1 VLEGVKAYGL
11 GRLTVTYRVTI
22 VPANGGRW
30 APDAFVAIGF
40 ACLEAAQAIVPQPS
54 LDLLLKLAG
63 PDMRAVDALIRE
75 HMDSPVP
82 VIPALADHL
91 IAGSAKRL
99 RPLLTIAAARLAGAR
114 DDACLKLA
122 AAVEFIH
129 TATLLHDDVVDS
141 SELRRGRV
149 AAHLIWGAPA
159 SVLVG
164 DFLFAR
170 AFELM
175 VGAGSMPALEI
186 LARASRVISEGEVLQ
201 LTRSHDLDL
210 SQEVYIEIIKA
221 KTAELF
227 AAAAE
232 AGAVSA
238 GASPERCRAL
248 RRFGQDLGL
257 AFQLVDDALDYS
269 GDARTL
275 GKNPGDDFR
284 EGKVTLPLLLAMSRT
299 AATERDFW
307 VRTVDRRE
315 QADGDLE
322 RACNLMR
329 ETRALEDTLAL
340 AGRYAESA
348 KAAIA
353 DSGPNSWRPAL
364 QDLADFAVMRRA

>member
-1 VLEGVKAYGL
+1 M
-11 GRLTVTYRVTI
+11 
-22 VPANGGRW
+22 
-30 APDAFVAIGF
+30 D
-40 ACLEAAQAIVPQPS
+40 AAQALAAPPS
-54 LDLLLKLAG
+54 LDPLLKLAG
-63 PDMRAVDALIRE
+63 PDMQAVDALIRE

-99 RPLLTIAAARLAGAR
+99 RPLLTIAAARLCGAR
-114 DDACLKLA
+114 DDNCLKLA

-141 SELRRGRV
+141 SQLRRGRV

-238 GASPERCRAL
+238 GAAPDRCRAM

-257 AFQLVDDALDYS
+257 AFQLIDDALDYS
-269 GDARTL
+269 GDAKTL

-284 EGKVTLPLLLAMSRT
+284 EGKVTLPLLLAMART
-299 AATERDFW
+299 AASERDFW
-307 VRTVDRRE
+307 VRTIDRRE
-315 QADGDLE
+315 QVEGDLE
-322 RACNLMR
+322 HAFDLIR
-329 ETRALEDTLAL
+329 ETRALDDTLAL
-340 AGRYAESA
+340 AARYADSA

-353 DSGPNSWRPAL
+353 GFGGATWLPAL
-364 QDLADFAVMRRA
+364 NDLADFAVLRRA

>member
-1 VLEGVKAYGL
+1 M
-11 GRLTVTYRVTI
+11 
-22 VPANGGRW
+22 
-30 APDAFVAIGF
+30 DARTAI
-40 ACLEAAQAIVPQPS
+40 AEKPPS
-54 LDLLLKLAG
+54 
-63 PDMRAVDALIRE
+63 VDALFALAAPDMAAVDQLIRR

-99 RPLLTIAAARLAGAR
+99 RPLLTVACARLAGAA

-149 AAHLIWGAPA
+149 AAHLIWGAPS

-186 LARASRVISEGEVLQ
+186 LARASRVIAEGEVLQ
-201 LTRSHDLDL
+201 LTRAHDMDL
-210 SQEVYIEIIKA
+210 SQELYLEIIKA

-238 GASPERCRAL
+238 GAPPERCRAL
-248 RRFGQDLGL
+248 RQYGQDLGL

-269 GDARTL
+269 GDSATL

-284 EGKVTLPLLLAMSRT
+284 EGKATLPLLLAMARSGPS
-299 AATERDFW
+299 EREFW
-307 VRTVDRRE
+307 VRTVARRE
-315 QADGDLE
+315 QTAADLD
-322 RACNLMR
+322 RAVGLMR
-329 ETRALEDTLAL
+329 QPGALDATLDL
-340 AGRYAESA
+340 ARGYAESA
-348 KAAIA
+348 KAALA
-353 DSGPNSWRPAL
+353 EFGPGNSWRPAL
-364 QDLADFAVMRRA
+364 EDLADFAVARRS

>member
-1 VLEGVKAYGL
+1 LSRQSA
-11 GRLTVTYRVTI
+11 
-22 VPANGGRW
+22 AGGI
-30 APDAFVAIGF
+30 PDAFAPIGF
-40 ACLEAAQAIVPQPS
+40 ACLEAAQAIAAPPS
-54 LDLLLKLAG
+54 LDLLLELAG
-63 PDMRAVDALIRE
+63 PDMRAVDALIRQ

-186 LARASRVISEGEVLQ
+186 LARASRVIAEGEVLQ
-201 LTRSHDLDL
+201 LTRAHDLDL
-210 SQEVYIEIIKA
+210 SQETYLQIIRA

-227 AAAAE
+227 AAACE
-232 AGAVSA
+232 VSPVLAGRPKSEQTAARSY
-238 GASPERCRAL
+238 GMN
-248 RRFGQDLGL
+248 LGI
-257 AFQLVDDALDYS
+257 AFQLIDDALDYS
-269 GDARTL
+269 GKSAKL
-275 GKNPGDDFR
+275 GKNVGDDFR
-284 EGKVTLPLLLAMSRT
+284 EGKITLPVVLAYRRGNK
-299 AATERDFW
+299 TEREFW
-307 VRTVDRRE
+307 NRTLGR
-315 QADGDLE
+315 G
-322 RACNLMR
+322 
-329 ETRALEDTLAL
+329 ETRDDDLNRAIELMAQHRTIEDTIQRARHYGEIAVDALAL
-340 AGRYAESA
+340 APDSA
-348 KAAIA
+348 MKQALLETVAFCIA
-353 DSGPNSWRPAL
+353 
-364 QDLADFAVMRRA
+364 RAH

>member
-1 VLEGVKAYGL
+1 MDAASAAISREKPASIDGLLE
-11 GRLTVTYRVTI
+11 
-22 VPANGGRW
+22 
-30 APDAFVAIGF
+30 
-40 ACLEAAQAIVPQPS
+40 
-54 LDLLLKLAG
+54 LAR
-63 PDMRAVDALIRE
+63 PDMDKVDALIRDR
-75 HMDSPVP
+75 MQSPVS
-82 VIPALADHL
+82 VIPALAEHL
-91 IAGSAKRL
+91 IGGSAKRL
-99 RPLLTIAAARLAGAR
+99 RPLLTIAAARVSGAQ

-141 SELRRGRV
+141 SQLRRGKV

-175 VGAGSMPALEI
+175 VEAGSMQALEI
-186 LARASRVISEGEVLQ
+186 LARASRVIAEGEVLQ
-201 LTRSHDLDL
+201 LTRAHDLNLGQDL
-210 SQEVYIEIIKA
+210 YLEIITA

-238 GASPERCRAL
+238 GASPARCKAL

-269 GDARTL
+269 GTSKGL

-284 EGKVTLPLLLAMSRT
+284 EGKATLPLLLAIART
-299 AATERDFW
+299 GPAEAAFW
-307 VRTVDRRE
+307 QRTVDRLD
-315 QADGDLE
+315 QQDGDFE
-322 RACNLMR
+322 RASGLI
-329 ETRALEDTLAL
+329 ASSGADDATLDL
-340 AGRYAESA
+340 ASDYAVAA
-348 KAAIA
+348 KTQLAEFAAN
-353 DSGPNSWRPAL
+353 NSWRPAL
-364 QDLADFAVMRRA
+364 EDLADFAVSRRM

>member
-1 VLEGVKAYGL
+1 LDAAEA
-11 GRLTVTYRVTI
+11 I
-22 VPANGGRW
+22 AAPPPA
-30 APDAFVAIGF
+30 
-40 ACLEAAQAIVPQPS
+40 PS
-54 LDLLLKLAG
+54 LDLILQLAG

-114 DDACLKLA
+114 DGACLKLA

-201 LTRSHDLDL
+201 LTRAHDMDL
-210 SQEVYIEIIKA
+210 TQEVYIEIINA

-238 GASPERCRAL
+238 GASPERRRAL

-269 GDARTL
+269 GESGTL

-299 AATERDFW
+299 GAREREFW
-307 VRTVDRRE
+307 TRTVDRRE
-315 QADGDLE
+315 QAPGDFP
-322 RACNLMR
+322 RACELMG
-329 ETRALEDTLAL
+329 ETRALDDTLGFAT
-340 AGRYAESA
+340 RYAETA
-348 KAAIA
+348 KAAITEF
-353 DSGPNSWRPAL
+353 GGNSWRLAL
-364 QDLADFAVMRRA
+364 EALADFAVARRA

>member
-1 VLEGVKAYGL
+1 M
-11 GRLTVTYRVTI
+11 
-22 VPANGGRW
+22 
-30 APDAFVAIGF
+30 
-40 ACLEAAQAIVPQPS
+40 EAAQAIAAPPS
-54 LDLLLKLAG
+54 LNLLLSLAG
-63 PDMRAVDALIRE
+63 PDMRAVDGLIRR

-99 RPLLTIAAARLAGAR
+99 RPLLTIAAARLCGAR

-141 SELRRGRV
+141 SQLRRGRV

-175 VGAGSMPALEI
+175 VGAGSMSALEI

-210 SQEVYIEIIKA
+210 GQDVYLEIIKA

-238 GASPERCRAL
+238 GASPDQCRAL
-248 RRFGQDLGL
+248 RTFGQDLGL
-257 AFQLVDDALDYS
+257 AFQLIDDALDYS
-269 GDARTL
+269 GDAKTL

-284 EGKVTLPLLLAMSRT
+284 EGKVTLPLLLAMART
-299 AATERDFW
+299 ASTERDFW
-307 VRTVDRRE
+307 VRTIDRRE
-315 QADGDLE
+315 QTEGDLE
-322 RACNLMR
+322 RACQLMH
-329 ETRALEDTLAL
+329 ETRALDETLSL
-340 AGRYAESA
+340 AAAYADSA

-353 DSGPNSWRPAL
+353 DFGSNAWRPAM
-364 QDLADFAVMRRA
+364 QDLADFAVMRRS

>member
-1 VLEGVKAYGL
+1 VDAASAAVARKPVSIDGL
-11 GRLTVTYRVTI
+11 
-22 VPANGGRW
+22 
-30 APDAFVAIGF
+30 
-40 ACLEAAQAIVPQPS
+40 
-54 LDLLLKLAG
+54 LALAR
-63 PDMRAVDALIRE
+63 PDMAGVDALIRDR
-75 HMDSPVP
+75 MQSPVA
-82 VIPALADHL
+82 VIPALAEHL
-91 IAGSAKRL
+91 IGGSAKRL

-141 SELRRGRV
+141 SELRRGKV

-175 VGAGSMPALEI
+175 VEAGSMSALEI
-186 LARASRVISEGEVLQ
+186 LARASRVLQ
-201 LTRSHDLDL
+201 LTRAHDLNLPQDTYL
-210 SQEVYIEIIKA
+210 EIIKA

-238 GASPERCRAL
+238 GASADQRRSL

-269 GDARTL
+269 GASEVL

-284 EGKVTLPLLLAMSRT
+284 EGKATLPLLLAIART
-299 AATERDFW
+299 GAAEKAFW
-307 VRTVDRRE
+307 DRAVGRRE
-315 QADGDLE
+315 QADGDFE
-322 RACNLMR
+322 RARGLIA
-329 ETRALEDTLAL
+329 ETGAEAATLDL
-340 AGRYAESA
+340 AAQYAVGA
-348 KAAIA
+348 KAALGEFA
-353 DSGPNSWRPAL
+353 ASNPWRPAL
-364 QDLADFAVMRRA
+364 EDLADFAVGRRM

>member
-1 VLEGVKAYGL
+1 L
-11 GRLTVTYRVTI
+11 
-22 VPANGGRW
+22 
-30 APDAFVAIGF
+30 DVATRIPV
-40 ACLEAAQAIVPQPS
+40 AEKPPS
-54 LDLLLKLAG
+54 LDALLELAA
-63 PDMRAVDALIRE
+63 PDMAAVDALIRL

-99 RPLLTIAAARLAGAR
+99 RPLLTVAAARLAGAR

-141 SELRRGRV
+141 SQLRRGRV
-149 AAHLIWGAPA
+149 AAHLIWGAPS

-175 VGAGSMPALEI
+175 VGANSMPALEI
-186 LARASRVISEGEVLQ
+186 LARASRVIAEGEVLQ
-201 LTRSHDLDL
+201 LTRAHDLDL
-210 SQEVYIEIIKA
+210 SQDVYLEIIKA

-238 GASPERCRAL
+238 GASPERRRAL
-248 RRFGQDLGL
+248 RKFGQDLGL

-269 GDARTL
+269 GDSDTL

-284 EGKVTLPLLLAMSRT
+284 EGKATLPLLLAMVRT
-299 AATERDFW
+299 GASERDFW
-307 VRTVDRRE
+307 IRTIDRRD
-315 QADGDLE
+315 QTDADFE
-322 RACNLMR
+322 RA
-329 ETRALEDTLAL
+329 RALMEQTGALNATLDL
-340 AGRYAESA
+340 AATYAASA
-348 KAAIA
+348 KAALA
-353 DSGPNSWRPAL
+353 DFPSNSWRPAL
-364 QDLADFAVMRRA
+364 EDLADFAVVRRA

>member
-1 VLEGVKAYGL
+1 MS
-11 GRLTVTYRVTI
+11 
-22 VPANGGRW
+22 
-30 APDAFVAIGF
+30 FV
-40 ACLEAAQAIVPQPS
+40 EAARTAVAEKPPS
-54 LDLLLKLAG
+54 LDALLALAA
-63 PDMRAVDALIRE
+63 PDMAAVDALIRR

-99 RPLLTIAAARLAGAR
+99 RPLLTVAAARLAGAR

-141 SELRRGRV
+141 SQLRRGRV
-149 AAHLIWGAPA
+149 AAHLIWGAPS

-186 LARASRVISEGEVLQ
+186 LARASRVIAEGEVLQ
-201 LTRSHDLDL
+201 LTRAHDMDL
-210 SQEVYIEIIKA
+210 SQEVYLEIIRA

-238 GASPERCRAL
+238 GAPPERARAL
-248 RRFGQDLGL
+248 RRYGQDLGL

-269 GDARTL
+269 GDSATL

-284 EGKVTLPLLLAMSRT
+284 EGKATLPLLLAMART
-299 AATERDFW
+299 GAAERDFW
-307 VRTVDRRE
+307 IRTIDRRD
-315 QADGDLE
+315 QADGDFE
-322 RACNLMR
+322 RARELMR
-329 ETRALEDTLAL
+329 QTGALEATLEL
-340 AGRYAESA
+340 AGAYAASA
-348 KAAIA
+348 KAALSDFGA
-353 DSGPNSWRPAL
+353 NAWRPAL
-364 QDLADFAVMRRA
+364 EDLADFAVLRRA

>member
-1 VLEGVKAYGL
+1 
-11 GRLTVTYRVTI
+11 
-22 VPANGGRW
+22 
-30 APDAFVAIGF
+30 
-40 ACLEAAQAIVPQPS
+40 LEAAQAVAGPPS

-63 PDMRAVDALIRE
+63 PDMRAVDGLIRE

-99 RPLLTIAAARLAGAR
+99 RPLLTIAAARLCGAR

-141 SELRRGRV
+141 SQLRRGRV

-210 SQEVYIEIIKA
+210 SQDVYIEIIKA

-238 GASPERCRAL
+238 DAPPERCRAM

-257 AFQLVDDALDYS
+257 AFQLIDDALDYS
-269 GDARTL
+269 GDAATL

-284 EGKVTLPLLLAMSRT
+284 EGKVTLPLLLAMQRT
-299 AATERDFW
+299 AASERDFW

-315 QADGDLE
+315 QDEGDLDHARE
-322 RACNLMR
+322 LMR
-329 ETRALEDTLAL
+329 ETRALDDTLGL
-340 AGRYAESA
+340 AVRYAESA
-348 KAAIA
+348 KAALA
-353 DSGPNSWRPAL
+353 DYGSNSWRPAL

>member
-1 VLEGVKAYGL
+1 VEISTAAVAETAPPSPDALIAL
-11 GRLTVTYRVTI
+11 S
-22 VPANGGRW
+22 
-30 APDAFVAIGF
+30 APDMA
-40 ACLEAAQAIVPQPS
+40 
-54 LDLLLKLAG
+54 
-63 PDMRAVDALIRE
+63 AVDMLIRE

-91 IAGSAKRL
+91 IAGSGKRL
-99 RPLLTIAAARLAGAR
+99 RPLLTVAAARMAGAR

-149 AAHLIWGAPA
+149 AAHLIWGAPS

-175 VGAGSMPALEI
+175 VGAGSMPALDI
-186 LARASRVISEGEVLQ
+186 LARASRVIAEGEVLQ
-201 LTRSHDLDL
+201 LTRAHDLDL
-210 SQEVYIEIIKA
+210 SQEVYLEIIQA

-232 AGAVSA
+232 SGAVSA
-238 GASPERCRAL
+238 GARPERCRAL
-248 RRFGQDLGL
+248 RKFGMDVGL

-269 GDARTL
+269 SDSVTL

-284 EGKVTLPLLLAMSRT
+284 EGKATLPLLLAMART
-299 AATERDFW
+299 GAAEREFW
-307 VRTVDRRE
+307 LRTVDRRE
-315 QADGDLE
+315 QADADFDHARE
-322 RACNLMR
+322 LMR
-329 ETRALEDTLAL
+329 QTGALQATVDLAS
-340 AGRYAESA
+340 GYAASA
-348 KAAIA
+348 KAALVDFPA
-353 DSGPNSWRPAL
+353 NTWRPAL
-364 QDLADFAVMRRA
+364 EALADFAVNRRA